1 MRASVYLFK
10 VNRHLSCK
18 TDSLRSRPVNKLFQ
32 YFLNLFF
39 VILIHKLKK
48 ADKIHSEFFC
58 PRSRALKAP
67 AKRSQHFNTTNR
79 NIVRRNMLVAF
90 GHPVATCCDML
101 GVVGSNLKMVKV
113 VWAASSN
120 NVAPRHAH

>member
-1 MRASVYLFK
+1 M
-10 VNRHLSCK
+10 
-18 TDSLRSRPVNKLFQ
+18 
-32 YFLNLFF
+32 
-39 VILIHKLKK
+39 ILIHKLKK

-79 NIVRRNMLVAF
+79 NIVRRNIVRRNMLGAF

-120 NVAPRHAH
+120 NVGICCVEMLLSFGRGLK